1 MIVGRIMA
9 SAVICRIIVAYEL
22 AGITAAGEPS
32 GKTDTV
38 DITVKPALVITNTLS
53 NHCGV

>member
-22 AGITAAGEPS
+22 AGITAAEETMV
-32 GKTDTV
+32 KATTV
-38 DITVKPALVITNTLS
+38 DTTVNPALVITNTLS